1 MRNIA
6 SLLSTSTQAA
16 SGTALTTIA
25 STKGKLY
32 QITGFDGCS
41 LDQSFTVELKF
52 GSTTKLT
59 MQGSADTTVGR
70 DFGDNG
76 PVTSTDESVTVL
88 TTPAA
93 TGNCTAN
100 LIYKVIF

>member
-6 SLLSTSTQAA
+6 SLLSTSSQVA
-16 SGTALTTIA
+16 SETALTTVT

-41 LDQSFTVELKF
+41 NDQSFKVELKF
-52 GSTTKLT
+52 GSTVKLI

-76 PVTSTDESVTVL
+76 PVTGVDESVTVL

-93 TGNCTAN
+93 TGQCTAN